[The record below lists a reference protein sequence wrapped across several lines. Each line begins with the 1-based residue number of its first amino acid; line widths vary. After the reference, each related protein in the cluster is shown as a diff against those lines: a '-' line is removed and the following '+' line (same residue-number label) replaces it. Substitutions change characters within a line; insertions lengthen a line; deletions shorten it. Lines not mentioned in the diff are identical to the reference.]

1 MSKLKI
7 RRPGRRQI
15 GGLCTMRNFNTSP
28 PPRGGGNL
36 TPVPSIC
43 RKAVRYDTESGDTGR
58 WGRESVQNH
67 EHYADWISN
76 ECNSWLLCIRL
87 RRPRTNN
94 RHPWRYL
101 RPRIPSAVPYGLL
114 SYPIR
119 RICQEATGHLFV
131 RYACI
136 GRHCR
141 VIFRKAVAV

>member
-1 MSKLKI
+1 MILNPVIQGGGAEKVYKI
-7 RRPGRRQI
+7 TNTTQI
-15 GGLCTMRNFNTSP
+15 GFPTSATAGSFVYGYGDP
-28 PPRGGGNL
+28 GQ
-36 TPVPSIC
+36 TI
-43 RKAVRYDTESGDTGR
+43 DIHGDT
-58 WGRESVQNH
+58 
-67 EHYADWISN
+67 Y
-76 ECNSWLLCIRL
+76 
-87 RRPRTNN
+87 
-94 RHPWRYL
+94 